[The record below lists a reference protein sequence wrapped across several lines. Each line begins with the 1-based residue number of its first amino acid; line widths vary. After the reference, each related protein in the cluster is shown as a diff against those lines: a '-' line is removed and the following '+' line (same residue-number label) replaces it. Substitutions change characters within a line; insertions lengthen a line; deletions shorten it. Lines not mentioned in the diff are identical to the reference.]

1 MAILGIDVGGTFTD
15 AVLLADGELG
25 GAKLSTQPHLLAA
38 VLDTERRK
46 PVPMP
51 TAPDNGRRS
60 PCKPPPRRRRSAAR
74 AEALRRT
81 FAEGGVA
88 P

>member
-25 GAKLSTQPHLLAA
+25 SAKLSTQPHLLAA

-51 TAPDNGRRS
+51 TAPDNG
-60 PCKPPPRRRRSAAR
+60 
-74 AEALRRT
+74 
-81 FAEGGVA
+81 
-88 P
+88 